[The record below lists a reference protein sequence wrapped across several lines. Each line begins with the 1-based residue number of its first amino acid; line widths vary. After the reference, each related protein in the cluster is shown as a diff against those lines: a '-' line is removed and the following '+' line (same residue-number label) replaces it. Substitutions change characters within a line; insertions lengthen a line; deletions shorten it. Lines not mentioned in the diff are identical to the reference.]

1 MLKKMTKIQFRS
13 MFLTVILVGI
23 GSFFFLHDFERRNIK
38 LNDNNIKIITSESE
52 WTKNK
57 VELTVNYTGSK
68 EHIKEYSFDGGKTW
82 TKSNM
87 SVVSSNGIID
97 IRVKDINDNIYKT
110 EYTVDNLDN
119 EGPVILT
126 DSNVQVSVNSKMDL
140 KQYVTVYDE
149 GIGLRDEVVLTPNT
163 IDTSKIGTHTIQ
175 VYAID
180 KLANKTITS
189 FNISVVNGPV
199 SVNPKNISL
208 DKVIIILSPGEEEVV
223 KAQIAPITTTN
234 KTVKWIIKDPK
245 VASIDNTGK
254 VTGISQGKTII
265 TAELSNGLKTT
276 CNVIVK

>member
-234 KTVKWIIKDPK
+234 KTVKWISKDPK